1 MSAGVRQNSSDGDTT
16 PVSGPKR
23 RWCARTP
30 RRFAHTE
37 SLRKS
42 AKSWSARAAAP
53 LSPASHPFIYEFIY
67 NSDGLPHG
75 DKPLEEFCLT
85 PDARGRKSFFGKFL
99 FPGHPHPGPLPLA
112 RERENRRLP
121 SGKSPRWTG
130 RTRIRKTRIER
141 HLFLLRGEKVR
152 MRASLSQKQICA
164 RCPRRTA
171 SVGPHSFG
179 AESWSFWLL
188 IRSVK
193 IEPRLDIVPVRE
205 AACSLGFL

>member
-1 MSAGVRQNSSDGDTT
+1 MSFRRANVLETTFPKRQILGNGPGKGSKKIAQIPPAGVRQNSSDGDTT

-42 AKSWSARAAAP
+42 ARSWSARAAAP

-85 PDARGRKSFFGKFL
+85 PSAGAPGAGPERISDARV
-99 FPGHPHPGPLPLA
+99 PIH
-112 RERENRRLP
+112 
-121 SGKSPRWTG
+121 
-130 RTRIRKTRIER
+130 
-141 HLFLLRGEKVR
+141 FLLC
-152 MRASLSQKQICA
+152 ASPLSPSPLHTFKEQA
-164 RCPRRTA
+164 PGRHT
-171 SVGPHSFG
+171 HSIIPYFG
-179 AESWSFWLL
+179 GNAN
-188 IRSVK
+188 RK
-193 IEPRLDIVPVRE
+193 N
-205 AACSLGFL
+205 